1 MPLGERSVE
10 SLFVELNQDLVAPQ
24 EPGRPRL
31 VIASPD
37 GLPKH
42 SMTSLANGIDRFTAM
57 RPVSIA
63 CPTPAIADRGKTLGS
78 DLTNRD
84 S

>member
-1 MPLGERSVE
+1 MRGVPMPLGERSVE

-37 GLPKH
+37 GLPQ
-42 SMTSLANGIDRFTAM
+42 AQYDQ
-57 RPVSIA
+57 
-63 CPTPAIADRGKTLGS
+63 LG
-78 DLTNRD
+78 
-84 S
+84 

>member
-10 SLFVELNQDLVAPQ
+10 SLIVELNQDLVAPQ

-42 SMTSLANGIDRFTAM
+42 SMTSLANGVDQSKAM
-57 RPVSIA
+57 PLASIA
-63 CPTPAIADRGKTLGS
+63 CPTPR
-78 DLTNRD
+78 
-84 S
+84 